1 MLLNKN
7 QIQSIREN
15 KVTFV
20 KNFVSLDRP
29 YDFNLIS
36 DLIEENNLQVISKSN
51 YNSLKD
57 VFQIR
62 EVMNLL
68 KEFKVL
74 FDFLNKTF
82 KYKHHEQNNIDLF
95 LSFVSQ
101 AGIPH
106 TDEEDVFIIGLNGN
120 IIYKVFN
127 SKIIDYKISKGDLIY
142 IPRGVKHK
150 VIGISPRIVMSIG
163 FFSERI

>member
-36 DLIEENNLQVISKSN
+36 NLIEENNLQVISKSN
-51 YNSLKD
+51 HNSLKD

-74 FDFLNKTF
+74 FDFFSKTF
-82 KYKHHEQNNIDLF
+82 SYKYDQRNNVDLF
-95 LSFVSQ
+95 LSLISQ
-101 AGIPH
+101 VGLPH
-106 TDEEDVFIIGLNGN
+106 IDEEDVFIIGLNGDMV
-120 IIYKVFN
+120 YKVFN
-127 SKIIDYKISKGDLIY
+127 DKIVNYRISKGDLIF
-142 IPRGVKHK
+142 IPKGVKHK
-150 VIGISPRIVMSIG
+150 VVGLSPRIVMSIG

>member
-36 DLIEENNLQVISKSN
+36 NLIEENNLQVISKLN
-51 YNSLKD
+51 HNSLKD

-74 FDFLNKTF
+74 FNFLNKTF

-106 TDEEDVFIIGLNGN
+106 IDEEDVFIIGLKGDT
-120 IIYKVFN
+120 IYKIFDN
-127 SKIIDYKISKGDLIY
+127 KIIDYKISKEDLIY

-150 VIGISPRIVMSIG
+150 VIGVSPRIVMSIG

>member
-20 KNFVSLDRP
+20 KNFVSLNRP

-51 YNSLKD
+51 HNSLKD

-68 KEFKVL
+68 KELGKNQV
-74 FDFLNKTF
+74 
-82 KYKHHEQNNIDLF
+82 
-95 LSFVSQ
+95 
-101 AGIPH
+101 
-106 TDEEDVFIIGLNGN
+106 
-120 IIYKVFN
+120 
-127 SKIIDYKISKGDLIY
+127 
-142 IPRGVKHK
+142 
-150 VIGISPRIVMSIG
+150 
-163 FFSERI
+163 